1 MAEAG
6 DGAGG
11 ATAAVA
17 DPPDVFLSDLNIEHE
32 PVRGMSLWSR
42 IKLSYIDMR
51 RTTRVLLD
59 ERPSE
64 ARLLFFVL
72 LSDVV
77 FFLSRGVALVIA
89 PGSPAHN
96 ILPEN
101 IGIWLII
108 VFLGRTLTLYA
119 FSALVAIV
127 CRAFGGQ
134 GGWRETRTGVFWASL
149 VAAPI
154 GVAGALVVAAFSHL
168 EPFLPIFGEP
178 MVALPPQWIGI
189 VAFVFFLSAGVAEA
203 QRFRHTS
210 PVFIVFSVLTVFLS
224 LAGIYIYVNNF

>member
-6 DGAGG
+6 DGAGAG
-11 ATAAVA
+11 SAIA
-17 DPPDVFLSDLNIEHE
+17 DPPDVFLSDLHIERE
-32 PVRGMSLWSR
+32 PVRGMSLWNR
-42 IKLSYIDMR
+42 IKLSYSDMR
-51 RTTRVLLD
+51 KTTRVLID
-59 ERPSE
+59 EHPSE

-101 IGIWLII
+101 IGIWLVF
-108 VFLGRTLTLYA
+108 VFLGRTLSLYA
-119 FSALVAIV
+119 FSALVAVI
-127 CRAFGGQ
+127 CRAFGGV

-154 GVAGALVVAAFSHL
+154 GVAGALVVAAFSRL
-168 EPFLPIFGEP
+168 EQFFPIFGDP
-178 MVALPPQWIGI
+178 SVALPPQWIGI

-203 QRFRHTS
+203 HRFRRTS
-210 PVFIVFSVLTVFLS
+210 PVFITFSVLTVFLS